1 MVNQDKVRLMTRAEW
16 YRQREKRKALT
27 INRYSKRAYVSMQVV
42 KSMIICTVGMLV
54 AVLIWGVF
62 EGEQLLGIND
72 LEVFADIAVRFAG
85 FYAGALIVSAVM
97 AWRTYTRIYTR
108 EHGSVKKYYNFL
120 RKINY
125 YNEKEKRKL
134 AGPDRPIG
142 KEGEQQ

>member
-42 KSMIICTVGMLV
+42 KAMIICTVGMLV
-54 AVLIWGVF
+54 AVLIWIIT

-72 LEVFADIAVRFAG
+72 LEVFADIAMRFAG
-85 FYAGALIVSAVM
+85 FYAGALIVSAVIS
-97 AWRTYTRIYTR
+97 WRTYTRIYTKAR
-108 EHGSVKKYYNFL
+108 GSVKKYYNFL

-134 AGPDRPIG
+134 TGPLRSIK